1 VNQFSLMRN
10 KLENLLHSLHEGEK
24 VIVSKLYTIA
34 ASTRH
39 LIELLNRLEVS
50 GDYLQSLKEGIDTR
64 DTVGYSFTYVV
75 KHLSEF
81 QSDGIREQTK
91 KGMVKAK
98 EKGESVGRPRKPDEN
113 VQRAIDMYQ
122 SKNYS
127 LAEIRK
133 ETGINK
139 STIYRYLE
147 S

>member
-1 VNQFSLMRN
+1 MRN
-10 KLENLLHSLHEGEK
+10 KLENLLHSLHEGDK

-34 ASTRH
+34 DSTRH
-39 LIELLNRLEVS
+39 LVELLNRLEVS
-50 GDYLQSLKEGIDTR
+50 GAYLQSLQEGIDTS

-81 QSDGIREQTK
+81 QSDVISEQTK

>member
-1 VNQFSLMRN
+1 
-10 KLENLLHSLHEGEK
+10 
-24 VIVSKLYTIA
+24 
-34 ASTRH
+34 
-39 LIELLNRLEVS
+39 
-50 GDYLQSLKEGIDTR
+50 QSLQKGIDTS
-64 DTVGYSFTYVV
+64 DTVGYSFTYVF

-81 QSDGIREQTK
+81 QSDVISEQTK

-133 ETGINK
+133 ETEINK
-139 STIYRYLE
+139 STIYRYLK
-147 S
+147 SYYYIYITKKPVNPKRGKSAFKLSFSNSHDLGDVGKRLATTI